1 MIYLNM
7 RNILFFLFASIGLVL
22 SAQKKSVKF
31 SVESAQVKIPQ
42 GIQFTN
48 LSAQAKS
55 YVWDFGDGVKS
66 TEKDP
71 IHHYK
76 KSGIYQVS
84 LKAMFGKKMKDFK
97 MKIEVLHPDQCLVR
111 IETQYGHMLVHLYD
125 ETPQHRDNFTKLAEE
140 GFYQDLIFH
149 RVISGFMI
157 QGGDPDSRNA
167 NATSPL
173 GSGGPGY
180 TIPAEINKRLIHK
193 KGALA
198 AARTGDAV
206 NPQKKSSG
214 SQFYIVQGGVQT
226 ADMLTR
232 IEDQKGIK
240 YSEEQIKTYTSI
252 GGTPFLDQEYTVFGE
267 VIEGLEVIDKIAAV
281 QTGRADRP
289 AEDVKMKIYF
299 LH

>member
-1 MIYLNM
+1 M

-22 SAQKKSVKF
+22 SAQKKSAKF

-55 YVWDFGDGVKS
+55 YEWDFGDGVKS

-76 KSGIYQVS
+76 KSGIYHVS
-84 LKAMFGKKMKDFK
+84 LKAMFGKKTKDFK

-111 IETQYGHMLVHLYD
+111 IETQYGNMLVHLYD

-167 NATSPL
+167 NANSPL

-180 TIPAEINKRLIHK
+180 TIPAEINKRFIHK

-226 ADMLTR
+226 EDMLTR

-240 YSEEQIKTYTSI
+240 YSEDQIKTYTSI